1 MVSIEWK
8 MTIPNALSLF
18 RIALVPAFAVLYL
31 CSGPDNY
38 LLYWALGILVL
49 SGLTDSFDG
58 IIARKFNQITD
69 LGKLLDP
76 IADKLT
82 QVTVV
87 LCLAIR
93 NTYLIPLLIICVVK
107 ELGQSIGGLILLHRG
122 EKIQGAK
129 WYGKVSTFVFYG
141 VMALI
146 VLWDGMP
153 LWLSIV
159 LVSIVAALMLFAFF
173 NYMKVYC
180 RIRCSRTS
188 RRIPAH
194 PRESGDG
201 SCGGESGR
209 RKGLV
214 GGYGLFT
221 VQKTPRGGVYH
232 PHGGG

>member
-1 MVSIEWK
+1 M
-8 MTIPNALSLF
+8 
-18 RIALVPAFAVLYL
+18 
-31 CSGPDNY
+31 
-38 LLYWALGILVL
+38 
-49 SGLTDSFDG
+49 
-58 IIARKFNQITD
+58 
-69 LGKLLDP
+69 
-76 IADKLT
+76 
-82 QVTVV
+82 V

-141 VMALI
+141 VRALI

-180 RIRCSRTS
+180 RIRKNPVQQDKPGEFRHI
-188 RRIPAH
+188 RVKAGMDHAAVNPAA
-194 PRESGDG
+194 G
-201 SCGGESGR
+201 
-209 RKGLV
+209 KV
-214 GGYGLFT
+214 W
-221 VQKTPRGGVYH
+221 
-232 PHGGG
+232 